1 MLHRPRTHPV
11 AVLTVLALIASSA
24 LLAQGPGRDY
34 AVTITNVTPG
44 QVFGPP
50 VVVVHTRN
58 FSLFELGEPAS
69 PGLAILAEDAAV
81 DTLFEELEANPEVVE
96 FVVAGDPLM
105 PGDSVTLEVHAQFP
119 HHFVTTAQM
128 LVTTNDAFF
137 ALNGVRVPQGKRQDP
152 RNGIRTFLAVAYDAG
167 SEVNS
172 ESCDT
177 IPGPPCGNTVVR
189 DQEGSEGYVHVHS
202 GIHGIGD
209 LPPEDFGWHNPVA
222 QVTVERLR

>member
-1 MLHRPRTHPV
+1 MLHRSRFHLV
-11 AVLTVLALIASSA
+11 AVLTVLTLIVSSA

-34 AVTITNVTPG
+34 AVTVTNATSG

-81 DTLFEELEANPEVVE
+81 ETLFEELEANPEVVS
-96 FVVAGDPLM
+96 FVVADDPLM
-105 PGDSVTLEVHAQFP
+105 PGDSVTLEIQGQFP
-119 HHFVTTAQM
+119 HHYLSIAQM

-137 ALNGVRVPQGKRQDP
+137 ALRGVRVPQGHRLDP
-152 RNGIRTFLAVAYDAG
+152 RNGDESFLAVAYDAG

-172 ESCDT
+172 ELCDT
-177 IPGPPCGNTVVR
+177 IPGPPCGNMFER
-189 DQEGSEGYVHVHS
+189 DEEGSEGFVHVHA

-222 QVTVERLR
+222 EITVERLR